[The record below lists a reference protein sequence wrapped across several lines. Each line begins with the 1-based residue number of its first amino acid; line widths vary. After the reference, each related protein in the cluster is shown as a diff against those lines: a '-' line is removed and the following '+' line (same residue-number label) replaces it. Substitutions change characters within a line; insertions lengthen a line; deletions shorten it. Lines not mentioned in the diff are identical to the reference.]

1 MQRRRYASETMTGL
15 QLRRAETARSVGAK
29 SAKNKSEG
37 RLLDIRFTIA
47 AALALG
53 LPALMGAAVY
63 LAITIA
69 RRLS

>member
-15 QLRRAETARSVGAK
+15 QFGRAETARSAPRAQK
-29 SAKNKSEG
+29 TKSEG

-63 LAITIA
+63 LAFTIGLI
-69 RRLS
+69 LS